1 MNLNQTSFKAHL
13 IALTHLPLP
22 IENGDG
28 SFILITCDDKDDHSE
43 CILITYDDK
52 DDNYNLSHY
61 VGHQL
66 LMQYEINP
74 LIFELSMYPI
84 TWKISLWHEGDDVS
98 VKI

>member
-43 CILITYDDK
+43 CIQIHRFPFLYK
-52 DDNYNLSHY
+52 LSHH
-61 VGHQL
+61 VGYQV
-66 LMQYEINP
+66 LMEYEINP